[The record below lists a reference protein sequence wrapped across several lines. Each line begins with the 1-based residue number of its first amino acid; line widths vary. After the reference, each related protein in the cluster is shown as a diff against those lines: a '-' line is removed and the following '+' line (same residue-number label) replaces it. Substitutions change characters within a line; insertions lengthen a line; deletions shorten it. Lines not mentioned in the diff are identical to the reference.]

1 MAQERRRHPRAGNP
15 PTEGRDQRREP
26 RPPGPPPNAARLQEA
41 AVAHLARFAA
51 TEVGLRRVLARRVD
65 RWKRA
70 AEAFGMTDI
79 EAAVAAGKQAAAEV
93 AKKMVATGSV
103 DDAAFAA
110 SRARRLLRGGKSRR
124 AALAHLAAKGVDS
137 ETAAAALPEG
147 EGPELDA
154 ALAFCRRRRIGPFG
168 PEDPGIEE
176 RRKAMAAMARGGFGR
191 DVAGRALGMEPSE
204 AEDRLLAARQ
214 G

>member
-1 MAQERRRHPRAGNP
+1 MAQERRRAPRAGYSPSEN
-15 PTEGRDQRREP
+15 REP
-26 RPPGPPPNAARLQEA
+26 RPPGAPPNAERLYEA

-51 TEVGLRRVLARRVD
+51 TEVGLRRVLMRRVD

-70 AEAFGMTDI
+70 AEAFGMGDTA
-79 EAAVAAGKQAAAEV
+79 AAVAAGKQAAAEV
-93 AKKMVATGSV
+93 AKRLVASGSV

-137 ETAAAALPEG
+137 ETASAALPEEAG
-147 EGPELDA
+147 AELDA
-154 ALAFCRRRRIGPFG
+154 ALAFCRRRRVGPFG
-168 PEDPGIEE
+168 PAEPAIED
-176 RRKAMAAMARGGFGR
+176 RRKAMAALARGGYGR
-191 DVAGRALGMEPSE
+191 DVAERALGMEPDE

-214 G
+214 S